1 MIGKIGA
8 SAGFSMVYQYS
19 AELFPTVVRNA
30 GMGSSSC
37 MARVGGMIAPYVADL
52 VCIYVGSRSKNAKY
66 HYVF

>member
-8 SAGFSMVYQYS
+8 SAGFGIVYQYS

-37 MARVGGMIAPYVADL
+37 LARVGGMIAPYVADL
-52 VCIYVGSRSKNAKY
+52 VGVNSAIKI
-66 HYVF
+66 